1 MAQIAKLPKEF
12 RMAGDE
18 VRIRKH
24 GATVILEPIARDW
37 RWLDDV
43 AGKFSGASSR
53 RAATNRRCRGAA
65 TWARPSSRA
74 LSLDRH
80 HRGPQSRDKR
90 LLAHHG
96 AGVAAAAG
104 EALAVEVF

>member
-43 AGKFSGASSR
+43 AGKFSGGFFSAGR
-53 RAATNRRCRGAA
+53 NQPPLPRGRHMGAA
-65 TWARPSSRA
+65 F
-74 LSLDRH
+74 
-80 HRGPQSRDKR
+80 
-90 LLAHHG
+90 
-96 AGVAAAAG
+96 
-104 EALAVEVF
+104 E